1 MKELIKLSTYFEQNP
16 VANHDTLNRDAE
28 QTVNLSLKFDS
39 QKTLSHHSHALS
51 LNASPK
57 RPCNSRAKVWA

>member
-39 QKTLSHHSHALS
+39 QKTLF
-51 LNASPK
+51 PPQ
-57 RPCNSRAKVWA
+57 PCTFSERFSEETL